1 MLFLIAI
8 LFPIIAGTVVSV
20 VKMPDGHT
28 RNRLYA
34 AVTILTDV
42 LAVCAL
48 LYGKPVTL
56 FKLAEGVT
64 ISFSPDPIGK
74 YILAVVLI
82 LYTAVVFYAF
92 EYMEHEERQNVFFAF
107 LLISFGALMAVC
119 VSGNLVTLYLS
130 FESLTLTTFPLVL
143 HEMDRAAVAA
153 GLKYLFYSVGGA
165 LLGLFA
171 VFFVYSYASGDASFT
186 YGGFLDS
193 AKVAGHEGILLAA
206 VFAGIVGFG
215 TKAGMYPMH
224 GWLPTAHPIA
234 PAPASALLSAIIAK
248 AGVVCVIRLVYFSVG
263 AEFIRGTWVQ
273 TAWIILAL
281 LTIFMGSMMAFREK
295 MLKKRLAYS
304 SVSQISYIMLGLAML
319 SDEGL
324 RGGLIH
330 LMSHAASKGT
340 LFMVA
345 GIFIVKLGIRDV
357 GLLKGVGR
365 RMPVTMWCFMIASL
379 SLVGIP
385 PMGGFLSRWVISQAA
400 LSSGTGIFAYLA
412 PAVLIISALLTAGY
426 LFPVA
431 VDAFFPGNDY
441 EGPTDNCEPSA
452 LMTVPMICLCAVA
465 LIAGLFGMQ
474 LTSLIG

>member
-1 MLFLIAI
+1 
-8 LFPIIAGTVVSV
+8 
-20 VKMPDGHT
+20 
-28 RNRLYA
+28 
-34 AVTILTDV
+34 
-42 LAVCAL
+42 
-48 LYGKPVTL
+48 
-56 FKLAEGVT
+56 
-64 ISFSPDPIGK
+64 
-74 YILAVVLI
+74 
-82 LYTAVVFYAF
+82 
-92 EYMEHEERQNVFFAF
+92 MEHEERQNVFFAF

-130 FESLTLTTFPLVL
+130 FETLTLTTFPLVL

-385 PMGGFLSRWVISQAA
+385 PMGGFVAKY
-400 LSSGTGIFAYLA
+400 YLA
-412 PAVLIISALLTAGY
+412 HVSTDFVVAAQYVGKALCLLAQLLCLLHHHQHLLTKRSRMGCALLLVFTDSLLHVGDSILQWLRDARYCFGIRLLQFLGTLLQQLLSHILKALLMALR
-426 LFPVA
+426 LF
-431 VDAFFPGNDY
+431 
-441 EGPTDNCEPSA
+441 SHL
-452 LMTVPMICLCAVA
+452 LMQ
-465 LIAGLFGMQ
+465 Q
-474 LTSLIG
+474 LLLSLLRKLYS